1 MFSRTQKR
9 FVVIITIYMHVNC
22 VKFFAKGG
30 FRDIVIFKIS
40 IRYVLFRMGYHR
52 HPYKGPNIDH
62 RSNAFMFILYNILKK
77 LHAHQKAYPS
87 SSALEKEEN

>member
-1 MFSRTQKR
+1 
-9 FVVIITIYMHVNC
+9 
-22 VKFFAKGG
+22 
-30 FRDIVIFKIS
+30 
-40 IRYVLFRMGYHR
+40 MGYHR